1 MPGLAHDF
9 VYLSSQKLADLI
21 VQTSVLQRRRFGVRV
36 EARSP
41 VVSLVLA
48 STSVPA
54 TNGSS
59 SERIAREELVK
70 LDKAR
75 DEINN
80 RSLWYSDPAVQA
92 GSWIYFESPLNY
104 CILQSE
110 YFNPAVVFVDH
121 VDLLPDSSVR
131 LFLHGSVRHL
141 LGRPKVIDIS
151 ADIESLHPSPSSGE
165 FVYALADNVAEVV
178 RLIHGTQ
185 DALTASPG
193 IQARKSLSSSI
204 ARLLRSLDQKFVPD
218 TAAWLGGVARV
229 TAPVSARGEFRNVER
244 FVMATP
250 LYIEY
255 VSPPI

>member
-1 MPGLAHDF
+1 MPGIAHDF
-9 VYLSSQKLADLI
+9 VYMSSQKLANLI
-21 VQTSVLQRRRFGVRV
+21 VNSSALQRRRFRVRAEV
-36 EARSP
+36 RSP

-54 TNGSS
+54 ANQSP

-70 LDKAR
+70 LDKAI
-75 DEINN
+75 DEINT

-110 YFNPAVVFVDH
+110 YFSPAVVFVDH
-121 VDLLPDSSVR
+121 VDLLPDPSVR
-131 LFLHGSVRHL
+131 LLLHGSVRHL
-141 LGRPKVIDIS
+141 LGRPKVIDIG
-151 ADIESLHPSPSSGE
+151 AEIEILYPSPSSGE

-185 DALTASPG
+185 DALTASPST
-193 IQARKSLSSSI
+193 QARHSLSSSMT
-204 ARLLRSLDQKFVPD
+204 RLLRSLDQKFVPE

-229 TAPVSARGEFRNVER
+229 TAPVSTRAEFPRAER

-250 LYIEY
+250 LYVEY
-255 VSPPI
+255 VSPPE